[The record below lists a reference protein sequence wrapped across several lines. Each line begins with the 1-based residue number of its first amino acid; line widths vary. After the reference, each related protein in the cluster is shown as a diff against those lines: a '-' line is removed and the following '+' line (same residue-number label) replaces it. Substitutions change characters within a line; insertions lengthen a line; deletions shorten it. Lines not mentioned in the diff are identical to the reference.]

1 MSPDEFK
8 PMGRP
13 YTSSSSKVQ
22 GKVSGGCEQGASLLP
37 SQERGLGNNASA
49 CRGLAPAAT
58 AAVLQTRA
66 EQALQGADVGR
77 TERRDA
83 KVWVLRTP
91 LLCWK
96 GPSHSLHCPSTFW
109 SVIVC
114 N

>member
-8 PMGRP
+8 PMRRP
-13 YTSSSSKVQ
+13 YSSSNSKVQ
-22 GKVSGGCEQGASLLP
+22 GKVSGGYEQGASLLP
-37 SQERGLGNNASA
+37 SQERGLGNDASA
-49 CRGLAPAAT
+49 CQDLAPAAT
-58 AAVLQTRA
+58 AAILQPRA
-66 EQALQGADVGR
+66 EQALHGADVGR

-83 KVWVLRTP
+83 KVWVLRTL

-109 SVIVC
+109 SGTVC